1 MPIKGRPPRDIK
13 ENKMDN
19 YIRKDGKR
27 IYRFARWWKVNYFLI
42 EVSITE
48 PQGSSI
54 TESVTQSITAQSE
67 QIA

>member
-1 MPIKGRPPRDIK
+1 MAVTKYGRIIPKLFNANTWIFLAERTYK
-13 ENKMDN
+13 
-19 YIRKDGKR
+19 
-27 IYRFARWWKVNYFLI
+27 FAKWWKMNYFLI

-54 TESVTQSITAQSE
+54 TDSVTQTITARQE

>member
-1 MPIKGRPPRDIK
+1 MAKTIFGRIIPKVFNANTWIFLA
-13 ENKMDN
+13 E
-19 YIRKDGKR
+19 R

-54 TESVTQSITAQSE
+54 TDSVTQSITAQSE
-67 QIA
+67 LIA